1 MIAEE
6 KTKYTKCGSYTII
19 KTIGSGYHAKV
30 KLAQTA
36 EGQLCAI
43 KVFKKD
49 HALSANIKALA
60 NEIQILKEINHPNLV
75 NLIEFNDSMP
85 Y

>member
-1 MIAEE
+1 M
-6 KTKYTKCGSYTII
+6 
-19 KTIGSGYHAKV
+19 
-30 KLAQTA
+30 
-36 EGQLCAI
+36 CAI

-85 Y
+85 YQV